1 MTGGSVAPDDRWE
14 RRSQGAAGWTE
25 VRVRTN
31 SEWVRE
37 LRAGGEEQAAA
48 LGALRAYLVRAARYG
63 LHRRRG
69 QLAHNSFD
77 LDQLAEDCA
86 QDALLA
92 ILRRLTDF
100 RGDSRF
106 TTWAYKF
113 AINMALGA
121 ARREARNNVS
131 LDALLA
137 MPGRPAWLPAAEPL
151 SSDPEHEARQAE
163 AWTIIRAVMDDDLS
177 ERQRRA
183 LKAVVADDVPLE
195 DLVRRWGATR
205 NSIYKLLHDARQKL
219 KRRLEARGFAPR
231 EMLALFSGPR

>member
-1 MTGGSVAPDDRWE
+1 M
-14 RRSQGAAGWTE
+14 WTE
-25 VRVRTN
+25 VRARTN

-48 LGALRAYLVRAARYG
+48 LEALRAYLVRAARYG
-63 LHRRRG
+63 LQRSRWQPPHS
-69 QLAHNSFD
+69 ASD

-92 ILRRLTDF
+92 ILGRLTEF

-106 TTWAYKF
+106 TTWACKF

-121 ARREARNNVS
+121 ARREARKHVS
-131 LDALLA
+131 LDASLEVT
-137 MPGRPAWLPAAEPL
+137 GRQARLPEAKALP
-151 SSDPEHEARQAE
+151 SDPEHQARQAE
-163 AWTIIRAVMDDDLS
+163 AWAIIQAVMDDDLS

-183 LKAVVADDVPLE
+183 LQAVIADEVPCDELA
-195 DLVRRWGATR
+195 RRWGATR

-219 KRRLEARGFAPR
+219 NTRLEARGFAPG
-231 EMLALFSGPR
+231 EILVLFSRPR

>member
-1 MTGGSVAPDDRWE
+1 MWAE
-14 RRSQGAAGWTE
+14 A
-25 VRVRTN
+25 RVRTN
-31 SEWVRE
+31 SDWVRE

-48 LGALRAYLVRAARYG
+48 LGALRAYLVRSARHG
-63 LHRRRG
+63 LQRSRGHR
-69 QLAHNSFD
+69 AHNSFD

-92 ILRRLTDF
+92 ILERLADF

-121 ARREARNNVS
+121 ARREARNHIS
-131 LDALLA
+131 LDGLLA
-137 MPGRPAWLPAAEPL
+137 MRGRTWLPAPEPFPR
-151 SSDPEHEARQAE
+151 DPEHEARQAE
-163 AWTIIRAVMDDDLS
+163 AWTIIQAVMDADLS

-195 DLVRRWGATR
+195 DLVRRGGATR
-205 NSIYKLLHDARQKL
+205 NSIYKLLYDARRKL